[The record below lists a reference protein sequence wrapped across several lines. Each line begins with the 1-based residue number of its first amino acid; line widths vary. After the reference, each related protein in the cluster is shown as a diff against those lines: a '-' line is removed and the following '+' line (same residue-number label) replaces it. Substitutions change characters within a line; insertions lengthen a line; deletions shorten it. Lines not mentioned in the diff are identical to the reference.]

1 MTTPARFNPWARRRL
16 LACSFTC
23 ALAGM
28 AAATVATVALAPA
41 PVLAQPASWP
51 ARPVRL
57 VVGYAAGGAT
67 DVIARLV
74 AARMGEQLGQSV
86 VVDNRTGANSNVGA
100 EAVARAPADGYTLY
114 VYTIA
119 NTINASLYPR
129 LGYDPVKDFEPI
141 GIVGEAPLVVVAGK
155 NGPYKSLKDL
165 IAAAKKAPGTINY
178 GSPGAGTITHLA
190 AELLQLQA
198 GIKLVHV
205 PYKGSGPAMADL
217 LGGQVPVIF
226 TSIPSAAPQIKAGS
240 AVPLAVTSLKRS
252 PAMPDVPTIA
262 ESGYPDFDVR
272 VWYGLL
278 APANTPKPIIQT
290 LNTELNKIL
299 AQKDVQDALAA
310 QGATAMP
317 TTPAQFSQT
326 IAADYKKWRGVI
338 QSANV
343 KLE

>member
-23 ALAGM
+23 ALA
-28 AAATVATVALAPA
+28 AATVALAPA
-41 PVLAQPASWP
+41 PVLAQPAAWP

-141 GIVGEAPLVVVAGK
+141 GLIAKIPNILVV
-155 NGPYKSLKDL
+155 NPRL
-165 IAAAKKAPGTINY
+165 
-178 GSPGAGTITHLA
+178 
-190 AELLQLQA
+190 
-198 GIKLVHV
+198 
-205 PYKGSGPAMADL
+205 
-217 LGGQVPVIF
+217 
-226 TSIPSAAPQIKAGS
+226 
-240 AVPLAVTSLKRS
+240 
-252 PAMPDVPTIA
+252 
-262 ESGYPDFDVR
+262 
-272 VWYGLL
+272 
-278 APANTPKPIIQT
+278 PI
-290 LNTELNKIL
+290 
-299 AQKDVQDALAA
+299 
-310 QGATAMP
+310 
-317 TTPAQFSQT
+317 
-326 IAADYKKWRGVI
+326 
-338 QSANV
+338 
-343 KLE
+343 